1 MISIHV
7 IFLEY
12 SDTTSECLSADPR
25 GSVFRFAQ
33 ESAAAQTLAVRT
45 HSEKNQVEEVMIVE
59 YFAHSSAV
67 GSEWTVAGLQG
78 QEGEQMAARRREDG
92 RKRRPHL
99 EGMAYPDDI
108 HRAHVAES
116 QFHVSFPDDSLS
128 MLK

>member
-1 MISIHV
+1 MWYFWFTATLRRSVCPQI
-7 IFLEY
+7 
-12 SDTTSECLSADPR
+12 R
-25 GSVFRFAQ
+25 GLWCYVLCFAQ
-33 ESAAAQTLAVRT
+33 ESVAAGTVAVST
-45 HSEKNQVEEVMIVE
+45 HFEKNQVERVMIVE

-92 RKRRPHL
+92 RKQRPHL

-116 QFHVSFPDDSLS
+116 QSRGSFPDDSPS
-128 MLK
+128 NWR